1 MPTSKTEW
9 DECSKCRMTKP
20 KDERCHM
27 CASEAERDAL
37 KRLEAAAR
45 EVVRHNPCACFSG
58 NPCAIH
64 AALDAL
70 DEARKK

>member
-45 EVVRHNPCACFSG
+45 GVAASDWNDFRAKAVEDAL
-58 NPCAIH
+58 
-64 AALDAL
+64 AALD
-70 DEARKK
+70 EIRRG